1 MIVLLLGLASG
12 FETAAN
18 DHLELKWMRD
28 SEEFSALTTQVFLQA
43 EQSVRTQARGRQRQP
58 WTVVVD
64 IDETL
69 LDNTPYFLEMAA
81 YDRPFDWPSWDA
93 WCARGTAE
101 PVPGAQAFVSAVR
114 DAGGRVAF
122 VSNRH
127 ERTRDVTVENLMAAG
142 MWTAEDRMCLLTDDD
157 SYTKRE
163 RRRQLRDGDGTCGW
177 GEPVSVFAYA
187 GDTMADLPEADE
199 DGGRW
204 EQLGVRTFVLP
215 NPAYGK
221 WEHGVTRPGL
231 IVTDGVD

>member
-1 MIVLLLGLASG
+1 MWMVLFGLALG
-12 FETAAN
+12 FETGAN

-43 EQSVRTQARGRQRQP
+43 EASVLEQARRQRRQP

-69 LDNTPYFLEMAA
+69 LDNTPYFLEMSA
-81 YDRPFDWPSWDA
+81 YGRAFDWPSWDA

-101 PVPGAQAFVSAVR
+101 PVPGAVAFVQSVR
-114 DAGGRVAF
+114 EAGGHVAF

-127 ERTRDVTVENLMAAG
+127 ERTREVTVGNLRAHG
-142 MWTAEDRMCLLTDDD
+142 LWQDDDRMCLLTDD
-157 SYTKRE
+157 SAYTKRE
-163 RRRQLRDGDGTCGW
+163 RRAQIREGRGPCGW
-177 GEPVSVFAYA
+177 EGQAMTVLAYA

-204 EQLGVRTFVLP
+204 EQLGVRTFILP

-221 WEHGVTRPGL
+221 WEHGVTRPGP
-231 IVTDGVD
+231 IVR